1 MYTMGVDIG
10 SASSKAVILKDGKDV
25 LAAEVVQVGTGSTG
39 PKKAMEMAFE
49 KSGVKEEEIDFI
61 IATGYG
67 RFSLEDAMSE
77 ISCHAKGIYHLVPTA
92 RTIIDIGGQDAK
104 AIRLDN
110 KGGIKQFFMNDKCAA
125 GTGRFIE
132 VMARVLETTLDEM
145 ATLDEQAE
153 DTAPISSTCTVFA
166 ESEVISQLSKGT
178 DRKSIARGVHMSVA
192 SRACGLAYR
201 AGLEKDIRESRNKVS
216 GLVRI
221 GVCPPCLSLA
231 STPIPALNREFPDLR
246 FRVWVMDNQSL
257 ERHMQER
264 NLDFAL
270 VQLPVQ
276 NANYAM
282 LPLARQEFVAVY
294 GQGVPPPEARSIGV
308 EELREAPL
316 LLSRRRDGGGG
327 YDLIMRAF
335 QDKGVRPN
343 VVLDSQDTRLLH
355 KLLRQG
361 MSAVAILPEREVA
374 AGTLESFPMRRLDVP
389 GLDLA
394 PVLIW
399 LEHAYLSRT
408 ARRVIQCLHKVN
420 ADPGEQPDFER

>member
-67 RFSLEDAMSE
+67 RFSLDDADKQMSE

-201 AGLEKDIRESRNKVS
+201 AGLEKDIVFTGGVAKNAGVVRAVS
-216 GLVRI
+216 SVLKTDVIVAPNPQTTG
-221 GVCPPCLSLA
+221 
-231 STPIPALNREFPDLR
+231 ALGAAL
-246 FRVWVMDNQSL
+246 
-257 ERHMQER
+257 
-264 NLDFAL
+264 FA
-270 VQLPVQ
+270 
-276 NANYAM
+276 Y
-282 LPLARQEFVAVY
+282 
-294 GQGVPPPEARSIGV
+294 EA
-308 EELREAPL
+308 AT
-316 LLSRRRDGGGG
+316 
-327 YDLIMRAF
+327 
-335 QDKGVRPN
+335 K
-343 VVLDSQDTRLLH
+343 
-355 KLLRQG
+355 K
-361 MSAVAILPEREVA
+361 
-374 AGTLESFPMRRLDVP
+374 
-389 GLDLA
+389 
-394 PVLIW
+394 
-399 LEHAYLSRT
+399 
-408 ARRVIQCLHKVN
+408 
-420 ADPGEQPDFER
+420 